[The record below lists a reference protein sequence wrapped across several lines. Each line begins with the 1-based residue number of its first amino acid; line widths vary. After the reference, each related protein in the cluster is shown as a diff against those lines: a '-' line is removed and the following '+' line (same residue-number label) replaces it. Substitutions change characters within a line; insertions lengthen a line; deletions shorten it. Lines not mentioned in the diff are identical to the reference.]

1 MKKALAYSLITS
13 SILCAVSCNTTTDQP
28 RLANGGLSDA
38 GSSMANNYFAQAKKQ
53 EAAGKTSAAIKS
65 YKELT
70 EKYPLAPQAAQARY
84 QQATL
89 LYRKGDLI
97 KSFDAYQSFIEKYNS
112 SNLYSQ
118 ALARQQEVATAAA
131 GGKIKNNFLGLK
143 SNIGATTAA
152 KMLTQ
157 VKNNAPYAKSA
168 PQAQFSIGELWQS
181 RKENIKAIAAYKQV
195 QRDYPNSKLTPEALY
210 RVGTL
215 LMNESKSGNPNKS
228 SLDQARSVLLDLR
241 QQYPNSPRAKDAK
254 VKLRELASANVQR
267 SYDIAEFY
275 RKKGQNNAAII
286 YYKEVIK
293 LSPSGSLHN
302 LAKQRLAT
310 LGQ

>member
-1 MKKALAYSLITS
+1 MKKALLYALVSS
-13 SILCAVSCNTTTDQP
+13 SILTVVSCNNTIDQP
-28 RLANGGLSDA
+28 RLADGALNNV
-38 GSSMANNYFAQAKKQ
+38 GSSTANNYFAQAQRQ
-53 EAAGKTSAAIKS
+53 EAAGKTSKAIKS
-65 YKELT
+65 YRYLADHF
-70 EKYPLAPQAAQARY
+70 PIAPQAAQARY

-89 LYRKGDLI
+89 LYGQGELI

-143 SNIGATTAA
+143 SNIAGATAA

-157 VKNNAPYAKSA
+157 VKNNAPYATSA
-168 PQAQFSIGELWQS
+168 PQAQFSIGELWQK
-181 RKENIKAIAAYKQV
+181 RRNNLKAINAYKQV
-195 QRDYPNSKLTPEALY
+195 QKDYPNSKLTPEALY

-215 LMNESKSGNPNKS
+215 LMNESATGNRNKA
-228 SLDQARSVLLDLR
+228 SLDQARNVFLDLR
-241 QQYPNSPRAKDAK
+241 QQYPSHPRAKDAK
-254 VKLRELASANVQR
+254 QKLSQLASSNVQR
-267 SYDIAEFY
+267 SYEIAEFY
-275 RKKGQNNAAII
+275 RKKGQAAAATI

-302 LAKQRLAT
+302 LAKQRLAS